1 MKNSI
6 KNAFGAVPQRF
17 SDRID
22 ETLMRLPEQN
32 ADAAELTERLPKA
45 QRTGKMWKLPLIAAM
60 LILVLGTALAV
71 GSHYGILDF
80 MNGKPDDNAQNVIA
94 ANPASGQK
102 NGFVCTVRE
111 AVYDGTLLRYVLAVE
126 AEDSEHFVPVS
137 EHNSEFELMNGD
149 ETVGEYAARTGKELL
164 NVGFLHPDIEG
175 YGVETGLEEVKY
187 EGETLVLYG
196 EYTVPPRIL
205 DDPIRVFF
213 TSTNPNSES
222 SAEEVIVSFFLNKTS
237 EDKRTYHVRQSRDSV
252 FQVAKAELIRTD
264 FSDYFVVEYSL
275 DKYVTAAASALYDA
289 ETTYYT
295 TSMGRYAHVD
305 EFCSGM
311 QGAYAAGKAELLSKG
326 KLPCPVCMG
335 NISIAESLYNPYWLM
350 DIVLWDTPDQGIF
363 YHRDSDDML
372 LTANGSFDI
381 DVRGS
386 RVSVGE
392 SEVVRYVIMFER
404 GAMPE
409 GQLLLSAY
417 DPDGNRYEPVVLE

>member
-6 KNAFGAVPQRF
+6 EKAFGGVPQRF

-22 ETLMRLPEQN
+22 DTLMRLPEKKT
-32 ADAAELTERLPKA
+32 DAAELTERLPKA
-45 QRTGKMWKLPLIAAM
+45 RQSAKMWKLPLIAAM
-60 LILVLGTALAV
+60 LVLVLGTALAV
-71 GSHYGILDF
+71 GGHYGILDF
-80 MNGKPDDNAQNVIA
+80 LNGKPDENAQKVIA
-94 ANPASGQK
+94 ANPASGRG

-111 AVYDGTLLRYVLAVE
+111 AVYDGTLLRYVLEVE
-126 AEDSEHFVPVS
+126 AEDSEHFVPIC
-137 EHNSEFELMNGD
+137 EHNGEFELMNGD
-149 ETVGEYAARTGKELL
+149 ETVGQYAARTGKKLL
-164 NVGFLHPDIEG
+164 NVGFLNPDIEG

-187 EGETLVLYG
+187 EEETLVLYG

-213 TSTNPNSES
+213 TSTNPNPES
-222 SAEEVIVSFFLNKTS
+222 SAEEAIVSFFLRKTS
-237 EDKRTYHVRQSRDSV
+237 EDKRKYTVRQSADSV
-252 FQVAKAELIRTD
+252 IQIAKAELIRTD

-275 DKYVTAAASALYDA
+275 DRFVTAAASALYDA

-295 TSMGRYAHVD
+295 TRKGRYAHMD

-350 DIVLWDTPDQGIF
+350 DIVLWDAPDYGIF

-372 LTANGSFDI
+372 LTGKGNFDI

-386 RVSVGE
+386 RVSEYE
-392 SEVVRYVIMFER
+392 SEIVRYIIMFER

-409 GQLLLSAY
+409 GQLLLSAF